1 MQHQPSLRA
10 HKANSDLAED
20 NLLDYKW
27 CTAGKCSSGMTSGVG
42 VQVIDPQSWDMIF
55 DRMRALPPSTR
66 HVVMVTTVP
75 VVYPQVRP
83 NMAEMTLLGF
93 IFSFC

>member
-1 MQHQPSLRA
+1 MQRQPSLLA
-10 HKANSDLAED
+10 HNSNSDLAED
-20 NLLDYKW
+20 NLLDDKR
-27 CTAGKCSSGMTSGVG
+27 CTACKCSSGMTSGVG

-55 DRMRALPPSTR
+55 DRMRALPPSTQ

-83 NMAEMTLLGF
+83 HMAELTLLGF

>member
-1 MQHQPSLRA
+1 
-10 HKANSDLAED
+10 
-20 NLLDYKW
+20 
-27 CTAGKCSSGMTSGVG
+27 MTSEVG

-75 VVYPQVRP
+75 VVYPQVSP
-83 NMAEMTLLGF
+83 DMPGITLLG
-93 IFSFC
+93 STFCFCSCQTILYSRHSSGRPHVLDRLSVL

>member
-1 MQHQPSLRA
+1 MERQDLSRTYPA
-10 HKANSDLAED
+10 HHELESFIIIIINIIIIYI
-20 NLLDYKW
+20 LLLFVYII
-27 CTAGKCSSGMTSGVG
+27 TIIMTSGVG

-75 VVYPQVRP
+75 VVYPQVSP
-83 NMAEMTLLGF
+83 NTPEMP
-93 IFSFC
+93 